1 MSSFSKYSGIIEKPL
16 VYVLLLFYNRTNIGL
31 MEHMMS
37 TPNLTRRQQEIYDY
51 LRAHLHEF
59 PHPPTLN
66 ELCDALGLSSR
77 GSLHKQLQALI
88 KEGLI
93 EPMNNQRR
101 GVRLVAEDIADIDPD
116 DNALPLYG
124 RIAAG
129 QPIEAISN
137 PETMLVPP
145 SLRTDNPCYVLEVQG
160 DSMIEEGIL
169 DGDWVVIEQ
178 RDHARNGE
186 IVAALVDGEEVTLKR
201 IEQQQGQVILHPAN
215 SQMQPMNFLPE
226 QVQIQGVLVGQMRR
240 YH

>member
-1 MSSFSKYSGIIEKPL
+1 MPS
-16 VYVLLLFYNRTNIGL
+16 
-31 MEHMMS
+31 
-37 TPNLTRRQQEIYDY
+37 LTRRQQEIYEY
-51 LRAHLHEF
+51 LLTHLHEF

-66 ELCDALGLSSR
+66 ELCEALGLSSR

-101 GVRLVAEDIADIDPD
+101 GVRLTQPDDDAIDPD
-116 DNALPLYG
+116 LNELPLYG

-129 QPIEAISN
+129 QPIEAIST
-137 PETMLVPP
+137 PETITVPP
-145 SLRTDNPCYVLEVQG
+145 PLRTENPCYVLEVKG
-160 DSMIEEGIL
+160 DSMIDEGIL

-186 IVAALVDGEEVTLKR
+186 IVVALVDGEEATLKR
-201 IEQQQGQVILHPAN
+201 IEQQNGKVILHPAN
-215 SQMQPMNFLPE
+215 SAMQPMSFLPE
-226 QVQIQGVLVGQMRR
+226 QVQIQGVLVGQMRS

>member
-1 MSSFSKYSGIIEKPL
+1 M
-16 VYVLLLFYNRTNIGL
+16 N
-31 MEHMMS
+31 
-37 TPNLTRRQQEIYDY
+37 TPSLTRRQQEIYEY
-51 LRAHLHEF
+51 LLTHLHEF

-88 KEGLI
+88 REGLI

-101 GVRLVAEDIADIDPD
+101 GVRLTQAPAEDIDPD
-116 DNALPLYG
+116 ENALPLYG

-129 QPIEAISN
+129 QPIEAVTT
-137 PETMLVPP
+137 PETITVPP
-145 SLRTDNPCYVLEVQG
+145 PLRTNNPCYVLEVKG

-178 RDHARNGE
+178 RDSARNGE
-186 IVAALVDGEEVTLKR
+186 IVVALVDGEEATLKR
-201 IEQQQGQVILHPAN
+201 IDQTNGKVILHPAN
-215 SQMQPMNFLPE
+215 SSMEPMTFLPE
-226 QVQIQGVLVGQMRR
+226 QVQIQGVLVGQMRS